1 MLRDSL
7 GLTDVGA
14 KNFRRGVFFCT
25 LANLV
30 LMAPIGILFLLVS
43 DFMDH
48 LVAGAPLPALAPYLA
63 GCVGILA
70 LMVLTQWAE
79 YANTYHKVYEES
91 ARKRTD
97 LAEHLRRLPLSFFG
111 RRDLS
116 DLTNAIMKDCSDQER
131 MFMHVMPQLF
141 GTGLS
146 TAIVIVGIFFYDWR
160 LALAAFWVVP
170 AALLVMALTGKHQQR
185 KAQAM
190 EDARLE
196 VADGVQEFLECAQEI
211 RATNRS
217 AAHLDALAA
226 KLDAFERRQVA
237 SELTTGVFVTSAQAF
252 LKLGIGTTVFVGA
265 TLLVSGQTDFMT
277 YFAFLL
283 VVTRVYDPVN
293 LILQSIGELLSMRL
307 SIRRT
312 QELAAEKPM
321 EGSTDFAPR
330 GHDVVFEDVS
340 FSYGDGEQVLRDVSF
355 TAREGEVTA
364 LVGPSGS
371 GKSTVAKLAARF
383 WDADAGSVRVGG
395 VNVADVDPE
404 TLLADYAEVF
414 QDVVLFDDTVMGN
427 IRLGRVGATD
437 EEVLAAARAAMCD
450 EFVSRMPQGYD
461 MMIGENG
468 GRLSGGERQRISIA
482 RAILKDAPVVL
493 LDEATASLDVENETQ
508 VQQAL
513 SRLLAGKTVLVIAHR
528 MRTVAN
534 ADKIV
539 VLKEG
544 RVAEQGAPAELMAR
558 EGGCTGAWW
567 SCRPK
572 LRGGRWLPDA
582 SLLSFGDGARHAV
595 APGNRRDEARA
606 TGLHAPLCV
615 TMVRGA

>member
-414 QDVVLFDDTVMGN
+414 QDVVLFRDTILEN

-558 EGGCTGAWW
+558 EGGLYRRMVELQTEASGW
-567 SCRPK
+567 S
-572 LRGGRWLPDA
+572 LA
-582 SLLSFGDGARHAV
+582 S
-595 APGNRRDEARA
+595 
-606 TGLHAPLCV
+606 
-615 TMVRGA
+615 

>member
-528 MRTVAN
+528 MRTVAG
-534 ADKIV
+534 ADHIV
-539 VLKEG
+539 VLENG
-544 RVAEQGAPAELMAR
+544 RVAQQGSPAQLMA
-558 EGGCTGAWW
+558 EGG
-567 SCRPK
+567 
-572 LRGGRWLPDA
+572 LY
-582 SLLSFGDGARHAV
+582 
-595 APGNRRDEARA
+595 RR
-606 TGLHAPLCV
+606 
-615 TMVRGA
+615 MVELQQESAQWRLA

>member
-97 LAEHLRRLPLSFFG
+97 LDEHLRRLPLSFFG

-404 TLLADYAEVF
+404 TLLAD
-414 QDVVLFDDTVMGN
+414 
-427 IRLGRVGATD
+427 
-437 EEVLAAARAAMCD
+437 
-450 EFVSRMPQGYD
+450 
-461 MMIGENG
+461 
-468 GRLSGGERQRISIA
+468 
-482 RAILKDAPVVL
+482 
-493 LDEATASLDVENETQ
+493 
-508 VQQAL
+508 
-513 SRLLAGKTVLVIAHR
+513 
-528 MRTVAN
+528 
-534 ADKIV
+534 
-539 VLKEG
+539 
-544 RVAEQGAPAELMAR
+544 
-558 EGGCTGAWW
+558 
-567 SCRPK
+567 
-572 LRGGRWLPDA
+572 
-582 SLLSFGDGARHAV
+582 
-595 APGNRRDEARA
+595 
-606 TGLHAPLCV
+606 
-615 TMVRGA
+615 

>member
-427 IRLGRVGATD
+427 IRLGRAGASD
-437 EEVLAAARAAMCD
+437 EEVLAAARAANCD
-450 EFVSRMPQGYD
+450 EFVLCMPQGYD
-461 MMIGENG
+461 TMIGENG

-558 EGGCTGAWW
+558 EGGLYRRMVELQTEASGW
-567 SCRPK
+567 S
-572 LRGGRWLPDA
+572 LA
-582 SLLSFGDGARHAV
+582 S
-595 APGNRRDEARA
+595 
-606 TGLHAPLCV
+606 
-615 TMVRGA
+615 

>member
-170 AALLVMALTGKHQQR
+170 AALLVMALTGKRQQR

-427 IRLGRVGATD
+427 IRLGRAGATD

-461 MMIGENG
+461 TMIGENG

-558 EGGCTGAWW
+558 EGGLYRRMVELQTEASGW
-567 SCRPK
+567 S
-572 LRGGRWLPDA
+572 LA
-582 SLLSFGDGARHAV
+582 S
-595 APGNRRDEARA
+595 
-606 TGLHAPLCV
+606 
-615 TMVRGA
+615 

>member
-14 KNFRRGVFFCT
+14 KNYRRGVFFCT

-558 EGGCTGAWW
+558 EGGLYRRMVELQTEASGW
-567 SCRPK
+567 S
-572 LRGGRWLPDA
+572 LA
-582 SLLSFGDGARHAV
+582 S
-595 APGNRRDEARA
+595 
-606 TGLHAPLCV
+606 
-615 TMVRGA
+615 

>member
-141 GTGLS
+141 GTGLY

-558 EGGCTGAWW
+558 EGGLYRRMVELQTEASGW
-567 SCRPK
+567 S
-572 LRGGRWLPDA
+572 LA
-582 SLLSFGDGARHAV
+582 S
-595 APGNRRDEARA
+595 
-606 TGLHAPLCV
+606 
-615 TMVRGA
+615 

>member
-170 AALLVMALTGKHQQR
+170 AALLVMALTGKRQQR

-461 MMIGENG
+461 TMIGENG

-534 ADKIV
+534 ADKVV

-544 RVAEQGAPAELMAR
+544 SVAEQGAPAELMAR
-558 EGGCTGAWW
+558 EGGLYRRMVELQTASAGW
-567 SCRPK
+567 SI
-572 LRGGRWLPDA
+572 A
-582 SLLSFGDGARHAV
+582 S
-595 APGNRRDEARA
+595 
-606 TGLHAPLCV
+606 
-615 TMVRGA
+615 

>member
-277 YFAFLL
+277 YFVFLL

-461 MMIGENG
+461 TMIGENG

-482 RAILKDAPVVL
+482 RAILKDAPVVLL

-558 EGGCTGAWW
+558 EGGLYRRMVELQTEASGW
-567 SCRPK
+567 S
-572 LRGGRWLPDA
+572 LA
-582 SLLSFGDGARHAV
+582 S
-595 APGNRRDEARA
+595 
-606 TGLHAPLCV
+606 
-615 TMVRGA
+615 

>member
-404 TLLADYAEVF
+404 TRLADYAEVF

-461 MMIGENG
+461 TMIGENG

-558 EGGCTGAWW
+558 EGGLYRRMVELQTEASGW
-567 SCRPK
+567 S
-572 LRGGRWLPDA
+572 LA
-582 SLLSFGDGARHAV
+582 S
-595 APGNRRDEARA
+595 
-606 TGLHAPLCV
+606 
-615 TMVRGA
+615 

>member
-404 TLLADYAEVF
+404 TLLADYAAVF
-414 QDVVLFDDTVMGN
+414 QDVVLFAATVLGHL
-427 IRLGRVGATD
+427 RLGRVGATD

-558 EGGCTGAWW
+558 EGGLYRRMVELQTEASGW
-567 SCRPK
+567 S
-572 LRGGRWLPDA
+572 LA
-582 SLLSFGDGARHAV
+582 S
-595 APGNRRDEARA
+595 
-606 TGLHAPLCV
+606 
-615 TMVRGA
+615 

>member
-450 EFVSRMPQGYD
+450 EFVSRMPQGY
-461 MMIGENG
+461 
-468 GRLSGGERQRISIA
+468 ERQRLSIA

-558 EGGCTGAWW
+558 EGGLYRRMVELQTEASGW
-567 SCRPK
+567 S
-572 LRGGRWLPDA
+572 LA
-582 SLLSFGDGARHAV
+582 S
-595 APGNRRDEARA
+595 
-606 TGLHAPLCV
+606 
-615 TMVRGA
+615 

>member
-211 RATNRS
+211 CATNRS

-340 FSYGDGEQVLRDVSF
+340 FSYGDGERVLRGVSF

-461 MMIGENG
+461 TMIGENG

-558 EGGCTGAWW
+558 EGGLYRRMVELQTEASGW
-567 SCRPK
+567 S
-572 LRGGRWLPDA
+572 LA
-582 SLLSFGDGARHAV
+582 S
-595 APGNRRDEARA
+595 
-606 TGLHAPLCV
+606 
-615 TMVRGA
+615 

>member
-97 LAEHLRRLPLSFFG
+97 LAERLRRLPLSFFG

-427 IRLGRVGATD
+427 IRLGRAGATD

-558 EGGCTGAWW
+558 EGGLYRRMVELQTEASGW
-567 SCRPK
+567 S
-572 LRGGRWLPDA
+572 LA
-582 SLLSFGDGARHAV
+582 S
-595 APGNRRDEARA
+595 
-606 TGLHAPLCV
+606 
-615 TMVRGA
+615 

>member
-437 EEVLAAARAAMCD
+437 EE
-450 EFVSRMPQGYD
+450 
-461 MMIGENG
+461 G

-558 EGGCTGAWW
+558 EGGLYRRMVELQTEASGW
-567 SCRPK
+567 S
-572 LRGGRWLPDA
+572 LA
-582 SLLSFGDGARHAV
+582 S
-595 APGNRRDEARA
+595 
-606 TGLHAPLCV
+606 
-615 TMVRGA
+615 

>member
-170 AALLVMALTGKHQQR
+170 AALLVMALTGKRQQR

-371 GKSTVAKLAARF
+371 GKSTVSKLAARF

-461 MMIGENG
+461 TMIGENG
-468 GRLSGGERQRISIA
+468 GRLSGGERQRISVA

-534 ADKIV
+534 ADKVV

-558 EGGCTGAWW
+558 EGGLYRRMVELQTASAGW
-567 SCRPK
+567 SI
-572 LRGGRWLPDA
+572 A
-582 SLLSFGDGARHAV
+582 S
-595 APGNRRDEARA
+595 
-606 TGLHAPLCV
+606 
-615 TMVRGA
+615 

>member
-461 MMIGENG
+461 TMIGENG

-508 VQQAL
+508 VQRAL

-558 EGGCTGAWW
+558 EGGLYRRMVELQTEASGW
-567 SCRPK
+567 S
-572 LRGGRWLPDA
+572 LA
-582 SLLSFGDGARHAV
+582 S
-595 APGNRRDEARA
+595 
-606 TGLHAPLCV
+606 
-615 TMVRGA
+615 

>member
-364 LVGPSGS
+364 LVGPSGA
-371 GKSTVAKLAARF
+371 GKSTGAKLAARF
-383 WDADAGSVRVGG
+383 WDADAGAVRVGG

-427 IRLGRVGATD
+427 IRLGRAGATD

-461 MMIGENG
+461 TVIGENG

-508 VQQAL
+508 VQRAL

-558 EGGCTGAWW
+558 EGGLYRRMVELQTEASGW
-567 SCRPK
+567 S
-572 LRGGRWLPDA
+572 LA
-582 SLLSFGDGARHAV
+582 S
-595 APGNRRDEARA
+595 
-606 TGLHAPLCV
+606 
-615 TMVRGA
+615 

>member
-70 LMVLTQWAE
+70 LMAITQWAE

-170 AALLVMALTGKHQQR
+170 AALLVMALTGKRQQR

-277 YFAFLL
+277 YFVFLL

-340 FSYGDGEQVLRDVSF
+340 FSYGDGERVLRGVSF

-461 MMIGENG
+461 TMIGENG

-558 EGGCTGAWW
+558 EGGLYRRMVELQTEASGW
-567 SCRPK
+567 S
-572 LRGGRWLPDA
+572 LA
-582 SLLSFGDGARHAV
+582 S
-595 APGNRRDEARA
+595 
-606 TGLHAPLCV
+606 
-615 TMVRGA
+615 

>member
-277 YFAFLL
+277 YFVFLL

-321 EGSTDFAPR
+321 EGSTDFASR

-461 MMIGENG
+461 TMIGENG

-558 EGGCTGAWW
+558 EGGLYRRMVELQTEASGW
-567 SCRPK
+567 S
-572 LRGGRWLPDA
+572 LA
-582 SLLSFGDGARHAV
+582 S
-595 APGNRRDEARA
+595 
-606 TGLHAPLCV
+606 
-615 TMVRGA
+615 

>member
-355 TAREGEVTA
+355 TACEGEVTA

-461 MMIGENG
+461 TMIGENG

-558 EGGCTGAWW
+558 EGGLYRRMVELQTEASGW
-567 SCRPK
+567 S
-572 LRGGRWLPDA
+572 LA
-582 SLLSFGDGARHAV
+582 S
-595 APGNRRDEARA
+595 
-606 TGLHAPLCV
+606 
-615 TMVRGA
+615 

>member
-160 LALAAFWVVP
+160 LAFAAFWVVP

-558 EGGCTGAWW
+558 EGGLYRRMVELQTEASGW
-567 SCRPK
+567 S
-572 LRGGRWLPDA
+572 LA
-582 SLLSFGDGARHAV
+582 S
-595 APGNRRDEARA
+595 
-606 TGLHAPLCV
+606 
-615 TMVRGA
+615 

>member
-461 MMIGENG
+461 TMIGENG

-534 ADKIV
+534 AEKIV

-558 EGGCTGAWW
+558 EGGLYRRMVELQTEASGW
-567 SCRPK
+567 S
-572 LRGGRWLPDA
+572 LA
-582 SLLSFGDGARHAV
+582 S
-595 APGNRRDEARA
+595 
-606 TGLHAPLCV
+606 
-615 TMVRGA
+615 

>member
-277 YFAFLL
+277 YFVFLL

-461 MMIGENG
+461 TMIGENG

-508 VQQAL
+508 VQRAL

-544 RVAEQGAPAELMAR
+544 RVAEQGAPAELRAR
-558 EGGCTGAWW
+558 EGGLYRRMVELQTEASGW
-567 SCRPK
+567 S
-572 LRGGRWLPDA
+572 LA
-582 SLLSFGDGARHAV
+582 S
-595 APGNRRDEARA
+595 
-606 TGLHAPLCV
+606 
-615 TMVRGA
+615 

>member
-91 ARKRTD
+91 VRKRTD

-252 LKLGIGTTVFVGA
+252 LKLGIGTTVFVGV

-461 MMIGENG
+461 TMIGENG

-558 EGGCTGAWW
+558 EGGLYRRMVELQTEASGW
-567 SCRPK
+567 S
-572 LRGGRWLPDA
+572 LA
-582 SLLSFGDGARHAV
+582 S
-595 APGNRRDEARA
+595 
-606 TGLHAPLCV
+606 
-615 TMVRGA
+615 

>member
-427 IRLGRVGATD
+427 IRLGRAGATD

-461 MMIGENG
+461 TVIGENG

-508 VQQAL
+508 VQRAL

-544 RVAEQGAPAELMAR
+544 RGAEQGAPAELMAR
-558 EGGCTGAWW
+558 EGGLYRRMVELQTEASGW
-567 SCRPK
+567 S
-572 LRGGRWLPDA
+572 LA
-582 SLLSFGDGARHAV
+582 S
-595 APGNRRDEARA
+595 
-606 TGLHAPLCV
+606 
-615 TMVRGA
+615 

>member
-414 QDVVLFDDTVMGN
+414 QDVVLFDDTVRGN
-427 IRLGRVGATD
+427 IRLGRVGATE

-558 EGGCTGAWW
+558 EGGLYRRMVELQTEASGW
-567 SCRPK
+567 S
-572 LRGGRWLPDA
+572 LA
-582 SLLSFGDGARHAV
+582 S
-595 APGNRRDEARA
+595 
-606 TGLHAPLCV
+606 
-615 TMVRGA
+615 

>member
-277 YFAFLL
+277 YFVFLL

-321 EGSTDFAPR
+321 EGSAGFAPR

-340 FSYGDGEQVLRDVSF
+340 FSYGDGERVLRGVSF

-427 IRLGRVGATD
+427 IRLGRAGATD

-461 MMIGENG
+461 TVIGENG

-508 VQQAL
+508 VQRAL

-558 EGGCTGAWW
+558 EGGLYRRMVELQTEASGW
-567 SCRPK
+567 S
-572 LRGGRWLPDA
+572 LA
-582 SLLSFGDGARHAV
+582 S
-595 APGNRRDEARA
+595 
-606 TGLHAPLCV
+606 
-615 TMVRGA
+615 

>member
-395 VNVADVDPE
+395 VNVAVVDPE

-461 MMIGENG
+461 TMIGENG

-558 EGGCTGAWW
+558 EGGLYRRMVELQTEASGW
-567 SCRPK
+567 S
-572 LRGGRWLPDA
+572 LA
-582 SLLSFGDGARHAV
+582 S
-595 APGNRRDEARA
+595 
-606 TGLHAPLCV
+606 
-615 TMVRGA
+615 

>member
-170 AALLVMALTGKHQQR
+170 AALLVMALTGKRQQR

-461 MMIGENG
+461 TMIGENG

-534 ADKIV
+534 ADKVV
-539 VLKEG
+539 VLKGG

-558 EGGCTGAWW
+558 EGGLYRRMVELQTASAGW
-567 SCRPK
+567 SI
-572 LRGGRWLPDA
+572 A
-582 SLLSFGDGARHAV
+582 S
-595 APGNRRDEARA
+595 
-606 TGLHAPLCV
+606 
-615 TMVRGA
+615 

>member
-427 IRLGRVGATD
+427 IRLGWVGATD

-461 MMIGENG
+461 TMIGENG

-534 ADKIV
+534 AEKIV

-558 EGGCTGAWW
+558 EGGLYRRMVELQTEASGW
-567 SCRPK
+567 S
-572 LRGGRWLPDA
+572 LA
-582 SLLSFGDGARHAV
+582 S
-595 APGNRRDEARA
+595 
-606 TGLHAPLCV
+606 
-615 TMVRGA
+615 

>member
-340 FSYGDGEQVLRDVSF
+340 FSYGDGERVLRGVSF

-461 MMIGENG
+461 TMIGENG

-558 EGGCTGAWW
+558 EGGLYRRMVELQTEASGW
-567 SCRPK
+567 S
-572 LRGGRWLPDA
+572 LA
-582 SLLSFGDGARHAV
+582 S
-595 APGNRRDEARA
+595 
-606 TGLHAPLCV
+606 
-615 TMVRGA
+615 

>member
-170 AALLVMALTGKHQQR
+170 ASLLVMALTGKHQQR

-534 ADKIV
+534 SDKIV

-558 EGGCTGAWW
+558 EGGLYRRMVELQTEASGW
-567 SCRPK
+567 S
-572 LRGGRWLPDA
+572 LA
-582 SLLSFGDGARHAV
+582 S
-595 APGNRRDEARA
+595 
-606 TGLHAPLCV
+606 
-615 TMVRGA
+615 

>member
-371 GKSTVAKLAARF
+371 GKSTVAKRAARF

-558 EGGCTGAWW
+558 EGGLYRRMVELQTEASGW
-567 SCRPK
+567 S
-572 LRGGRWLPDA
+572 LA
-582 SLLSFGDGARHAV
+582 S
-595 APGNRRDEARA
+595 
-606 TGLHAPLCV
+606 
-615 TMVRGA
+615 

>member
-450 EFVSRMPQGYD
+450 EFVSRMPQGYE

-558 EGGCTGAWW
+558 EGGLYRRMVELQTEASGW
-567 SCRPK
+567 S
-572 LRGGRWLPDA
+572 LA
-582 SLLSFGDGARHAV
+582 S
-595 APGNRRDEARA
+595 
-606 TGLHAPLCV
+606 
-615 TMVRGA
+615 

>member
-340 FSYGDGEQVLRDVSF
+340 FSYGDGERVLRGVSF

-508 VQQAL
+508 VQRAL

-558 EGGCTGAWW
+558 EGGLYRRMVELQTEASGW
-567 SCRPK
+567 S
-572 LRGGRWLPDA
+572 LA
-582 SLLSFGDGARHAV
+582 S
-595 APGNRRDEARA
+595 
-606 TGLHAPLCV
+606 
-615 TMVRGA
+615 